1 MAATGRLAT
10 VFKKVLAVACA
21 GLLAACSSADS
32 GDISKLLDL
41 RPEFGQDYNVSTIK
55 KVGFDPK
62 LFANKALPKD
72 LTYDPPDC
80 SKFSTGLTLPTGAQ
94 GNMTEMTAEGQGNSI
109 ILLAVETSAAV
120 PFADPGETCKSFTFS
135 GTGLRGKVEKVDAPN
150 IGGVKT
156 LGTHRLI
163 VTMANG
169 KPAIGELYTY
179 VATFGDFMVEV
190 IARPLLVPNAPM
202 SKVNTDKARDLLTK
216 AVAAVR
222 GK

>member
-1 MAATGRLAT
+1 MATGRLAA
-10 VFKKVLAVACA
+10 VFKKVLAVGCV

-62 LFANKALPKD
+62 LFANKALPPD
-72 LTYDPPDC
+72 LKYDPPVC

-94 GNMTEMTAEGQGNSI
+94 GNMTEMTAEGQGNSF
-109 ILLAVETSAAV
+109 ILMAVETSEAV
-120 PFADPGETCKSFTFS
+120 PFADPGDACKSFTFS
-135 GTGLRGKVEKVDAPN
+135 GTGLRGKVEKVDVPK
-150 IGGVKT
+150 IDGVKT

-163 VTMANG
+163 ITMANG
-169 KPAIGELYTY
+169 RPAVGELYNY
-179 VATFGDFMVEV
+179 VATFGDYMVDV

-202 SKVNTDKARDLLTK
+202 PKVNTDKARDLLSK

-222 GK
+222 GR